1 MRLSDASESHAPL
14 HAPRHRRITAEGSPV
29 LVPASTRGSHAGQVQ
44 GLQGLRPVRA
54 MAALAGDPC
63 GQRPSEPRAQATLLL
78 KRLRGRKTAAINGAV
93 NTSRASLYFWYYFPK
108 PQAEEGVRAL

>member
-14 HAPRHRRITAEGSPV
+14 HAPRHRRAMPEGSPV

-44 GLQGLRPVRA
+44 GLRPVRA

-63 GQRPSEPRAQATLLL
+63 GQRPFELRAQATLLL
-78 KRLRGRKTAAINGAV
+78 KRLRGRKTAVINGAV